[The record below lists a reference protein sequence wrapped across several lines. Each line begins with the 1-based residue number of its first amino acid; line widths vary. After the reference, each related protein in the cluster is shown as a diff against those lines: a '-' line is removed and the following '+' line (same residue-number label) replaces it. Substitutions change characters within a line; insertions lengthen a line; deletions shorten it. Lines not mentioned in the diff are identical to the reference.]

1 MYNQYL
7 AMILQ
12 FGGNFA
18 PVQFAL
24 CSGQILAIQSNTAL
38 FSLLGTYYGGNGTST
53 FALPDL
59 RGRTAVGQGDGP
71 GLSSYVLGEM
81 VGTETVT
88 LLSSN
93 IPAHTHNVNAYTGAG
108 DQTSPSNCIFGEGP
122 KSGSGT
128 HIVASHFY
136 QNAAPNTPLNPL
148 SVSANIGG
156 GSIPMSITQPYLA
169 ITFIIATSGIFPPRN

>member
-7 AMILQ
+7 AMIFQ
-12 FGGNFA
+12 FGSNYA
-18 PVQFAL
+18 PFQFAT
-24 CSGQILAIQSNTAL
+24 CDGQILAIQSNTAL

-53 FALPDL
+53 FGLPDL

-71 GLSSYVLGEM
+71 GLSSYVIGEE

-93 IPAHTHNVNAYTGAG
+93 IPAHTHSVNAFAATG
-108 DQTSPSNCIFGEGP
+108 DQGSPSNCIFGEGP
-122 KSGSGT
+122 KTGSGT

-148 SVSANIGG
+148 SVSVNLGG
-156 GSIPMSITQPYLA
+156 GSIPMSIVQPFLA
-169 ITFIIATSGIFPPRN
+169 ITHIIALQGIFPPRN